1 MEDSMRK
8 ALPGIVILGMLL
20 MPLSVQWLMPETEAA
35 MSKPAETLSVEDI
48 QRTIDIKTLPVQRIE
63 DPV

>member
-1 MEDSMRK
+1 MRK